1 MPSVPSDFLPSQSD
15 KARTWRIKPVA
26 KLVLLE
32 FIFCLGSKAE
42 LV

>member
-1 MPSVPSDFLPSQSD
+1 MPSDSLPSPSDEEQ
-15 KARTWRIKPVA
+15 TCRIKPVA

-32 FIFCLGSKAE
+32 LIFCLGSKAE